1 MFDRGFIY
9 EGGAIS
15 HRPSPGG
22 AQALGYVLVAG
33 NVVESFVVAV
43 LPQQE
48 GRDGRVAA
56 ATQAG

>member
-1 MFDRGFIY
+1 MFDRGFVY

-15 HRPSPGG
+15 DRPSQGRV
-22 AQALGYVLVAG
+22 QALGYVLVAG
-33 NVVESFVVAV
+33 NVVESFVVDV

-48 GRDGRVAA
+48 SRDGRVAA